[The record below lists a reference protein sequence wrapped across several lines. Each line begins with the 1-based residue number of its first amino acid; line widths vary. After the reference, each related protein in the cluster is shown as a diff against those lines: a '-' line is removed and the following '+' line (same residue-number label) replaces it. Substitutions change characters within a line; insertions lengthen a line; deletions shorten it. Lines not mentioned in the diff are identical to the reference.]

1 MTAQPTSPDAS
12 ASDATPLLA
21 VRHLTAA
28 YRTGDGVLPAVRDV
42 SFDLHAGEV
51 LALVGESA
59 AGKTTVAQAIL
70 GLLPSQATIEG
81 DVQYRGASLSGMTDE
96 ELRRVRGEDI
106 AIIFQNALASLTP
119 TLAIGDQLAEVYRA
133 HRNMDQATARGAAI
147 EVLRTVLPDPER
159 VAEAF
164 PFQLSGG
171 MAQRVMIAMATAL
184 KPSVIIADEPTS
196 SLDPAVRVETLDRL
210 EGLRN
215 EGAGVLLITHDF
227 GVVARLADRVAVMY
241 AGAVVETGDV
251 RTIFRRPRHPYTFG
265 LLQSLP
271 SIARRGQL
279 VPMRGQPPDL
289 ATMGP
294 ECPFLPR
301 CSKAITQCRVEVAP
315 GLEVADTG
323 VEGHMVACYNPMQV
337 DRAEVS

>member
-1 MTAQPTSPDAS
+1 MVTAQNP
-12 ASDATPLLA
+12 PLLA
-21 VRHLTAA
+21 IRGLSAT
-28 YRTGDGVLPAVRDV
+28 YRTGDGILPAVRDV
-42 SFDLHAGEV
+42 NFDLHAGEV

-70 GLLPSQATIEG
+70 GLLPQQAIIEG
-81 DVQYRGASLSGMTDE
+81 DVRYRGASLQEMSAE
-96 ELRRVRGEDI
+96 ELRHVRGEEI

-133 HRNMDQATARGAAI
+133 HRGMDQHAAREAAMA
-147 EVLRTVLPDPER
+147 VLRTVLPDPER
-159 VAEAF
+159 IADAY

-184 KPSVIIADEPTS
+184 HPSVIIADEPTS
-196 SLDPAVRVETLDRL
+196 SLDPAVRIETLDKL
-210 EGLRN
+210 EALRN

-241 AGAVVETGDV
+241 AGTVVEMGDV

-279 VPMRGQPPDL
+279 VSMRGQPPDL
-289 ATMGP
+289 ATIGP

-301 CSKAITQCRVEVAP
+301 CSKAISRCRVEDAP
-315 GLEVADTG
+315 RLEPADTG
-323 VEGHMVACYNPMQV
+323 VPDHSVACFNPMSI
-337 DRAEVS
+337 DRQEART

>member
-1 MTAQPTSPDAS
+1 MTVQNP
-12 ASDATPLLA
+12 PLLA
-21 VRHLTAA
+21 VRGLTAS

-42 SFDLHAGEV
+42 TFDLHAGEV

-70 GLLPSQATIEG
+70 GLLPQQADIEG
-81 DVQYRGASLSGMTDE
+81 DIRYRGTSVQSMSAE
-96 ELRRVRGEDI
+96 ELRRVRGEEI

-133 HRNMDQATARGAAI
+133 HRGMDQHAAREAALA
-147 EVLRTVLPDPER
+147 VLRTVLPDPER
-159 VAEAF
+159 IAEAY

-184 KPSVIIADEPTS
+184 NPSVIIADEPTS
-196 SLDPAVRVETLDRL
+196 SLDPAVRMETLDKL
-210 EGLRN
+210 EDLRN
-215 EGAGVLLITHDF
+215 AGAGVLLITHDF

-241 AGAVVETGDV
+241 AGTVVETGDV
-251 RTIFRRPRHPYTFG
+251 RTIFRQPRHPYTFG

-289 ATMGP
+289 ASIGP

-301 CSKAITQCRVEVAP
+301 CSKAISRCRVEDAP
-315 GLEVADTG
+315 GLDAADTG
-323 VEGHMVACYNPMQV
+323 VPDHRVACYNPMSI
-337 DRAEVS
+337 DRQEAQT

>member
-1 MTAQPTSPDAS
+1 MTELTAP
-12 ASDATPLLA
+12 PLLS
-21 VRHLTAA
+21 VRHLTAS

-70 GLLPSQATIEG
+70 GLLPQQATIEG
-81 DVQYRGASLSGMTDE
+81 DVLYRGASLQAMSEDA
-96 ELRRVRGEDI
+96 LRHVRGEEI
-106 AIIFQNALASLTP
+106 AMIFQNALAALTP
-119 TLAIGDQLAEVYRA
+119 TLSIGEQLAEVYRA
-133 HRNMDQATARGAAI
+133 HRDMDEKAARAEA
-147 EVLRTVLPDPER
+147 LRSLAEVLPDAPR
-159 VAEAF
+159 IAEVF

-184 KPSVIIADEPTS
+184 NPSVIIADEPTS
-196 SLDPAVRVETLDRL
+196 SLDPAIRMETLDRL
-210 EGLRN
+210 EDLRDA
-215 EGAGVLLITHDF
+215 GAGVLLITHDF
-227 GVVARLADRVAVMY
+227 GVVARLADRVAVLY

-251 RTIFRRPRHPYTFG
+251 RTIFRQPRHPYTYG

-289 ATMGP
+289 TTIGP

-301 CSKAITQCRVEVAP
+301 CSKAVSSCRIDAAP
-315 GLEVADTG
+315 LLAPTDTG
-323 VEGHMVACYNPMQV
+323 ARGHEVACYNPMSI
-337 DRAEVS
+337 DRTPSE

>member
-1 MTAQPTSPDAS
+1 M
-12 ASDATPLLA
+12 
-21 VRHLTAA
+21 
-28 YRTGDGVLPAVRDV
+28 
-42 SFDLHAGEV
+42 
-51 LALVGESA
+51 
-59 AGKTTVAQAIL
+59 
-70 GLLPSQATIEG
+70 
-81 DVQYRGASLSGMTDE
+81 
-96 ELRRVRGEDI
+96 
-106 AIIFQNALASLTP
+106 
-119 TLAIGDQLAEVYRA
+119 
-133 HRNMDQATARGAAI
+133 
-147 EVLRTVLPDPER
+147 
-159 VAEAF
+159 
-164 PFQLSGG
+164 
-171 MAQRVMIAMATAL
+171 
-184 KPSVIIADEPTS
+184 IIADEPTS

-289 ATMGP
+289 ATLGP

-301 CSKAITQCRVEVAP
+301 CSKAVSQCRIEAAP
-315 GLEVADTG
+315 ALTAADTFIPD
-323 VEGHMVACYNPMQV
+323 HLVACYNPMTV
-337 DRAEVS
+337 DRHEVA

>member
-1 MTAQPTSPDAS
+1 MTAQPTSPDS
-12 ASDATPLLA
+12 TPLLA
-21 VRHLTAA
+21 IRHLYAS
-28 YRTGDGVLPAVRDV
+28 YRTGEGVLPAVRDV

-70 GLLPSQATIEG
+70 GLLPPQATIEG
-81 DVQYRGASLSGMTDE
+81 EVSYRGASLQAMSE
-96 ELRRVRGEDI
+96 EDLRRVRGEEI

-119 TLAIGDQLAEVYRA
+119 TLPIGAQLAEVYRA
-133 HRNMDQATARGAAI
+133 HRGMDEASARTAALDA
-147 EVLRTVLPDPER
+147 LRTVLPDPER
-159 VAEAF
+159 IADAF

-184 KPSVIIADEPTS
+184 KPAVIIADEPTS

-210 EGLRN
+210 EALRN

-271 SIARRGQL
+271 SIARRGPL
-279 VPMRGQPPDL
+279 VSMRGQPPDL
-289 ATMGP
+289 VTLGP

-301 CSKAITQCRVEVAP
+301 CSKAISQCRLDAAP
-315 GLEVADTG
+315 VMTPADTG
-323 VEGHMVACYNPMQV
+323 LPDHLVACYNPMTV
-337 DRAEVS
+337 DRTEVT

>member
-1 MTAQPTSPDAS
+1 MTAQPTPDS
-12 ASDATPLLA
+12 APLLS
-21 VRHLTAA
+21 VEHLTAS

-42 SFDLHAGEV
+42 TFDLHAGEV

-70 GLLPSQATIEG
+70 GLLPQQATITG
-81 DVQYRGASLSGMTDE
+81 DVRYRGTSLQSMSPED
-96 ELRRVRGEDI
+96 LRRVRGEEI

-119 TLAIGDQLAEVYRA
+119 TLSIGEQLAEVYRA
-133 HRNMDQATARGAAI
+133 HRDMDEATARSAALG
-147 EVLRTVLPDPER
+147 VLRTVLPDPER
-159 VAEAF
+159 IADAF

-210 EGLRN
+210 EVLRN

-227 GVVARLADRVAVMY
+227 GVVARLADRVAVLY

-251 RTIFRRPRHPYTFG
+251 RTIFRQPRHPYTFG

-289 ATMGP
+289 ATLGA

-301 CSKAITQCRVEVAP
+301 CSKAVSRCRVEAAP
-315 GLEVADTG
+315 PLTEADTG
-323 VEGHMVACYNPMQV
+323 VPGHLAACYNPMTV
-337 DRAEVS
+337 DRSQLT